1 MNALTREIAQPVVL
15 GFCQGEVGS
24 VPFNANLVELSEVD
38 YPNYPAPHNR
48 ARVMLATQLAPE
60 PDYTTR
66 ELHISF
72 TKDLDGGTYPVG
84 ETTFPVGVTFIDR
97 SVPNAPVIYKQHS
110 GIARIEY
117 NPTSTSLSGEISVD
131 LENRDDGTII
141 PLSLRVIFNAY
152 TSVRTRRN
160 PRRPS
165 PRAKNC

>member
-38 YPNYPAPHNR
+38 YPNYPTPHDK
-48 ARVMLATQLAPE
+48 ARVMLATQLEPE
-60 PDYTTR
+60 PDYTTK

-72 TKDLDGGTYPVG
+72 TKDLNGGTYPVG
-84 ETTFPVGVTFIDR
+84 EATFPVGVTFIDR
-97 SVPNAPVIYKQHS
+97 SVPSAPVVYKQHN

-117 NPTSTSLSGEISVD
+117 NPTSASLSGEISVD
-131 LENRDDGTII
+131 LENRDDGTIT

-152 TSVRTRRN
+152 APVRIRRSL
-160 PRRPS
+160 RRPS
-165 PRAKNC
+165 PPAKNC

>member
-38 YPNYPAPHNR
+38 YPNYPAPHDR
-48 ARVMLATQLAPE
+48 ARVMLATQLKPE
-60 PDYTTR
+60 PDYTTK

-72 TKDLDGGTYPVG
+72 TKDLNGGTYPVG
-84 ETTFPVGVTFIDR
+84 EATFPVGVTFIDR
-97 SVPNAPVIYKQHS
+97 SVPSAPMVYKQHN

-117 NPTSTSLSGEISVD
+117 NPTSASLSGEISVD
-131 LENRDDGTII
+131 LENRDDGTIT

-152 TSVRTRRN
+152 APVRTRRN
-160 PRRPS
+160 LRRPS